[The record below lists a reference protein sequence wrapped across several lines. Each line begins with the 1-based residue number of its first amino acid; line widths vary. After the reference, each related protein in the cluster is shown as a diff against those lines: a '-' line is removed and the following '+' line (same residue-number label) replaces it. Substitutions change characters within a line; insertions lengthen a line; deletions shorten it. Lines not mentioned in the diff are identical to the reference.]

1 MIRSLMS
8 LILLLVIGKVGLFG
22 QEQRFAEMGE
32 CHLESGEVIQDCSIG
47 YRTVGTLN
55 PDRSNAI
62 LFPTWFGGNSGAILG
77 LIGPEGMIDTSQDYV
92 IVVDAFGNG
101 VSSSPSNS
109 RLQGGSAFP
118 RVTIRDMVRQ
128 QHRMLEEELG
138 IGSLKAVAGV
148 SMGGMQ
154 AFEWAVSYP
163 GFAEKIIPVVG
174 SPRLAPYDIVFW
186 ETDLAILAWFLEC
199 QCQPPAAVRQ
209 GLFFLAGGPDYQARV
224 SPRDSLP
231 SILDQLASA
240 SLDVGRSHDLT
251 LQLHAMIDHDVSAPF
266 GGSMDQAAQRTQADL
281 FVVVGLTDHVV
292 TPGPAL
298 EFARLLGAR
307 TLELPSDCGHQAPW
321 CEGAVFNSSVRDFL
335 RR

>member
-1 MIRSLMS
+1 MIRSAIS
-8 LILLLVIGKVGLFG
+8 LTLLLVIGNEGLFG
-22 QEQRFAEMGE
+22 QELQFAEMGD
-32 CHLESGEVIQDCSIG
+32 CHLDNGEVIQDCSIG
-47 YRTVGTLN
+47 YRTVGTLK
-55 PDRSNAI
+55 PDRSNAV
-62 LFPTWFGGNSGAILG
+62 LFPTWFGGDSEAILG
-77 LIGPEGMIDTSQDYV
+77 LLGPEGMIDTSEDYV

-118 RVTIRDMVRQ
+118 TVTIRDMVRQ

-138 IGSLKAVAGV
+138 IGRLKAVVGI

-174 SPRLAPYDIVFW
+174 SPRLAPYDIVLW
-186 ETDLAILAWFLEC
+186 ETDLEILAWFLEC
-199 QCQPPAAVRQ
+199 QCQPPAAIRQ
-209 GLFFLAGGPDYQARV
+209 GLFFLAGGPDYHARV
-224 SPRDSLP
+224 SPRDSLS

-240 SLDVGRSHDLT
+240 SLDEDRSHDLT

-266 GGSMDQAAQRTQADL
+266 GGSMDQAAERTQADF

-298 EFARLLGAR
+298 EFAELLVAR
-307 TLELPSDCGHQAPW
+307 TLELPNDCGHQAPW
-321 CEGAVFNSSVRDFL
+321 CEEEFFNSSVREFL